1 MTQVDKGLENLGKK
15 KLSIMKKVRLKEM
28 TRKHKW
34 GRKMKLCHS

>member
-1 MTQVDKGLENLGKK
+1 MTQVDKGLENLGK

-34 GRKMKLCHS
+34 EGR